1 MADLQ
6 CWRERGK
13 KINKRDCWCWYA
25 PFFLFLFFEFT
36 TSKFVKC
43 VVCQVN
49 KAFFLSIKV
58 RFGLGVSVYKSTFFF
73 SSACTVTSFTM

>member
-1 MADLQ
+1 MRMMTLQ
-6 CWRERGK
+6 TCSAGEREGK

-73 SSACTVTSFTM
+73 PVRVQ